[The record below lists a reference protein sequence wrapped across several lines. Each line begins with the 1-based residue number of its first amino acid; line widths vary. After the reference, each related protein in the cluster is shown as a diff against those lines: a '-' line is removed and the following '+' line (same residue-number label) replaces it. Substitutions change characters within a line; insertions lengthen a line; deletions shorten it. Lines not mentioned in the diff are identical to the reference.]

1 MSAFFFGLL
10 AGLATIGLSELLIRF
25 WGSGSLHS
33 FWKVLLVGVFLRAVW
48 VLGLLAAVLITE
60 IVDAKPFT
68 IALLAGYLAAQIM
81 EGLRYQRLIRTQ

>member
-1 MSAFFFGLL
+1 MSAIFFGLL

-33 FWKVLLVGVFLRAVW
+33 FWKVLLVGAFLRAAW
-48 VLGLLAAVLITE
+48 VLGLLAAVLMTGIA
-60 IVDAKPFT
+60 DAKPFT
-68 IALLAGYLAAQIM
+68 IALLAGYLVGQIT

>member
-1 MSAFFFGLL
+1 MSAIFLGLL

-33 FWKVLLVGVFLRAVW
+33 FWKVLLLGVFLRAAW
-48 VLGLLAAVLITE
+48 VLGLLAAVLATGAA
-60 IVDAKPFT
+60 DAKPFT

>member
-1 MSAFFFGLL
+1 MSAIFFGLL

-33 FWKVLLVGVFLRAVW
+33 FWKVLLLGALLRAAW
-48 VLGLLAAVLITE
+48 VLGLLAAVLMTGIA
-60 IVDAKPFT
+60 DAKPFT
-68 IALLAGYLAAQIM
+68 IALLAGYLVAQIV